1 MSDFSQNGIIS
12 TLHDFGTKSTKQIEK
27 ELLSFS
33 KERKMELILP
43 CLYSELNGDALP
55 KIVSEIAKTNYLH
68 HIIIGLDQANE
79 KQARKAWTFFEKLE
93 TPFTIL
99 WNDGPNLKK
108 LDKEL
113 QEKALAPNEKGKG
126 RNVWYCIGMS
136 IARNSARSVA
146 LHDCDIKTYDRRM
159 LAKLFYP
166 VVNPL
171 FNFEFCKGF
180 YPRVAD
186 NKMNGRVAR
195 LLVFPLLNAL
205 EKTIGKSE
213 YCLLY
218 TSPSPRDVEE
228 SRMPSSA

>member
-1 MSDFSQNGIIS
+1 MSEFTQNGIIS

-27 ELLSFS
+27 ELLNFS

-55 KIVSEIAKTNYLH
+55 KIVSEIAQTNYLH

-113 QEKALAPNEKGKG
+113 QKKALAPNEKGKG

-146 LHDCDIKTYDRRM
+146 LHDLSLIH
-159 LAKLFYP
+159 
-166 VVNPL
+166 
-171 FNFEFCKGF
+171 
-180 YPRVAD
+180 
-186 NKMNGRVAR
+186 
-195 LLVFPLLNAL
+195 
-205 EKTIGKSE
+205 I
-213 YCLLY
+213 
-218 TSPSPRDVEE
+218 
-228 SRMPSSA
+228 

>member
-55 KIVSEIAKTNYLH
+55 KIVSEIAQTNYLH

-113 QEKALAPNEKGKG
+113 QKKA
-126 RNVWYCIGMS
+126 
-136 IARNSARSVA
+136 
-146 LHDCDIKTYDRRM
+146 
-159 LAKLFYP
+159 
-166 VVNPL
+166 
-171 FNFEFCKGF
+171 
-180 YPRVAD
+180 
-186 NKMNGRVAR
+186 
-195 LLVFPLLNAL
+195 
-205 EKTIGKSE
+205 
-213 YCLLY
+213 
-218 TSPSPRDVEE
+218 
-228 SRMPSSA
+228 

>member
-55 KIVSEIAKTNYLH
+55 KIVSEISKTNYLN
-68 HIIIGLDQANE
+68 HIIIGLDKATE
-79 KQARKAWTFFEKLE
+79 TQARKAWTFFEKLE
-93 TPFTIL
+93 TPFTIH

-113 QEKALAPNEKGKG
+113 KKLDKELQKKALAPNEKGKG

-146 LHDCDIKTYDRRM
+146 LHDCDI
-159 LAKLFYP
+159 
-166 VVNPL
+166 
-171 FNFEFCKGF
+171 
-180 YPRVAD
+180 
-186 NKMNGRVAR
+186 
-195 LLVFPLLNAL
+195 
-205 EKTIGKSE
+205 
-213 YCLLY
+213 
-218 TSPSPRDVEE
+218 
-228 SRMPSSA
+228 